1 MTAYAE
7 PTLARGRLETLNDG
21 RKPTPDEYHMA
32 GHSQF
37 KNIMFKKGAKDAKRA
52 KAFTKIAREIYVA
65 AKAGGPDPQYNP
77 RLRLAVQNAK
87 AVSMPKDNIE
97 RSIKKASGGGSEAY
111 EEVRYEGFGPGGV
124 GIIVELLTDNRNK
137 VAAEV
142 RAAFSKYGGNLG
154 ETGSVSFM
162 FTRVGQIIY
171 PAGAASADAML
182 EAAVEAGA
190 EDCQSTEDGH
200 EVICAA
206 DDFAAV
212 REALEAK
219 FGPAETAKIIWRPNT
234 LTPVDNDAAESL
246 FKLIDVLED
255 NDDVQN
261 VYANFEASDELL
273 EKLTA

>member
-1 MTAYAE
+1 
-7 PTLARGRLETLNDG
+7 
-21 RKPTPDEYHMA
+21 MA

-52 KAFTKIAREIYVA
+52 KAFTKIAREILVA
-65 AKAGGPDPQYNP
+65 AKAGGADPQYNP
-77 RLRLAVQNAK
+77 RLRLAIQNAK

-97 RSIKKASGGGSEAY
+97 RAIKKASGADTESY
-111 EEVRYEGFGPGGV
+111 EEVRYEGFGPGGIGV
-124 GIIVELLTDNRNK
+124 IVELLTDNRNK

-154 ETGSVSFM
+154 ENGSVAFM
-162 FTRVGQIIY
+162 FSRLGLITY
-171 PAGAASADAML
+171 PSSAASADAML
-182 EAAVEAGA
+182 EAAIEAGA
-190 EDCQSTEDGH
+190 EDCQTTDEGH
-200 EVICAA
+200 EIACAP

-212 REALEAK
+212 REALEKK
-219 FGPAETAKIIWRPNT
+219 FGPAESAKIGWRPNN
-234 LTPVDNDAAESL
+234 LTPIDGEAAESL

-261 VYANFEASDELL
+261 VYANFEASDELM